1 MADNHQLV
9 FSDAD
14 YEKAAKQWGK
24 EFLLM
29 PLYSCME
36 TLKYMTG
43 MPGTRYKV
51 ALPTVEGNAQF
62 APYRSNRRSNDQT
75 KVDFREIETF
85 FGNVRIDFEPNK
97 QIQMLIGQSSAFL
110 GDGQAQAPSAKT
122 VIASVMKSL
131 GAHLNDALFTAVRNP
146 NGDTTA
152 DLFNGWGTIIDNEIT
167 AGNIAASKG
176 NLLTLTEDI
185 TSANAVDI
193 AKEIER
199 SCDSH
204 LRGIEK
210 FLFCDPD
217 FADKY
222 NDAYLLTHPAV
233 SYNKQYEQPFV
244 EGSSKKTTIVPLDCL
259 AGTDKYIVTPKS
271 NILYGYD
278 NMSDLETIEVKR
290 YEPWVL
296 TIAAAMFFGCQF
308 YTIDKRFFN
317 VVKLKTA

>member
-14 YEKAAKQWGK
+14 YEKAVKQWGK

-62 APYRSNRRSNDQT
+62 APYRSDRRSNDQT

-97 QIQMLIGQSSAFL
+97 QIQMLIGQSAAFL

-199 SCDSH
+199 IGKELEKAQKFLKSIEGKLSN
-204 LRGIEK
+204 EK
-210 FLFCDPD
+210 FVSKAPE
-217 FADKY
+217 
-222 NDAYLLTHPAV
+222 AV
-233 SYNKQYEQPFV
+233 V
-244 EGSSKKTTIVPLDCL
+244 
-259 AGTDKYIVTPKS
+259 
-271 NILYGYD
+271 
-278 NMSDLETIEVKR
+278 
-290 YEPWVL
+290 
-296 TIAAAMFFGCQF
+296 AAEKEKAA
-308 YTIDKRFFN
+308 
-317 VVKLKTA
+317 KTAALIEQLQQSLEAMKKL

>member
-97 QIQMLIGQSSAFL
+97 QIQMLIGQSAAFL

-152 DLFNGWGTIIDNEIT
+152 DLFNGWGHYHRQRDYSREHRRFKGQP
-167 AGNIAASKG
+167 AHAHRGHHFGKCRRHCQGNRAQLRLPPARHREVPFLRPRLRRQVQRRIPAHSPRCF
-176 NLLTLTEDI
+176 LQQ
-185 TSANAVDI
+185 AV
-193 AKEIER
+193 
-199 SCDSH
+199 
-204 LRGIEK
+204 
-210 FLFCDPD
+210 
-217 FADKY
+217 
-222 NDAYLLTHPAV
+222 
-233 SYNKQYEQPFV
+233 
-244 EGSSKKTTIVPLDCL
+244 
-259 AGTDKYIVTPKS
+259 
-271 NILYGYD
+271 
-278 NMSDLETIEVKR
+278 
-290 YEPWVL
+290 
-296 TIAAAMFFGCQF
+296 
-308 YTIDKRFFN
+308 
-317 VVKLKTA
+317 

>member
-97 QIQMLIGQSSAFL
+97 QIQMLIGQSAAFL

-122 VIASVMKSL
+122 
-131 GAHLNDALFTAVRNP
+131 
-146 NGDTTA
+146 
-152 DLFNGWGTIIDNEIT
+152 
-167 AGNIAASKG
+167 
-176 NLLTLTEDI
+176 
-185 TSANAVDI
+185 
-193 AKEIER
+193 
-199 SCDSH
+199 
-204 LRGIEK
+204 
-210 FLFCDPD
+210 
-217 FADKY
+217 
-222 NDAYLLTHPAV
+222 
-233 SYNKQYEQPFV
+233 
-244 EGSSKKTTIVPLDCL
+244 SS
-259 AGTDKYIVTPKS
+259 
-271 NILYGYD
+271 
-278 NMSDLETIEVKR
+278 R
-290 YEPWVL
+290 
-296 TIAAAMFFGCQF
+296 
-308 YTIDKRFFN
+308 R
-317 VVKLKTA
+317 

>member
-1 MADNHQLV
+1 MADNNHQLV

-62 APYRSNRRSNDQT
+62 APYRSDRRSNDQT

-97 QIQMLIGQSSAFL
+97 QIQMLIGQSAAFL

-146 NGDTTA
+146 NGDTTM
-152 DLFNGWGTIIDNEIT
+152 DL
-167 AGNIAASKG
+167 
-176 NLLTLTEDI
+176 
-185 TSANAVDI
+185 
-193 AKEIER
+193 
-199 SCDSH
+199 
-204 LRGIEK
+204 
-210 FLFCDPD
+210 
-217 FADKY
+217 
-222 NDAYLLTHPAV
+222 
-233 SYNKQYEQPFV
+233 
-244 EGSSKKTTIVPLDCL
+244 
-259 AGTDKYIVTPKS
+259 
-271 NILYGYD
+271 
-278 NMSDLETIEVKR
+278 
-290 YEPWVL
+290 
-296 TIAAAMFFGCQF
+296 FFGCQF

-317 VVKLKTA
+317 VVKLNQ